1 MQQTTNKKTPQLKF
15 LLITAVAVSVTL
27 IFTITPW
34 NIVPTQVTEDVA
46 VIAVADY
53 GCVGESSSGRSVVV
67 PNCDAGV
74 GDIVSA
80 TFYIPA
86 GEVNGYLEELER
98 RQNPMVDA
106 WDRNVI
112 NLKITTRR
120 EMVSCS
126 NRMKFKFTQLKRYG

>member
-53 GCVGESSSGRSVVV
+53 GCVGESSIGRSVVV
-67 PNCDAGV
+67 PNCDVSV

-86 GEVNGYLEELER
+86 GEINGYLEELDR
-98 RQNPMVDA
+98 KQNPMVDA

-112 NLKITTRR
+112 GIGF
-120 EMVSCS
+120 SP
-126 NRMKFKFTQLKRYG
+126 